1 VPDEGDEP
9 ASLHRAASSASCLR
23 SRRRMWMAMTVY
35 MTTTTMR
42 MSDMAAASET
52 RVKSQPTRQR

>member
-1 VPDEGDEP
+1 
-9 ASLHRAASSASCLR
+9 
-23 SRRRMWMAMTVY
+23 MTVY